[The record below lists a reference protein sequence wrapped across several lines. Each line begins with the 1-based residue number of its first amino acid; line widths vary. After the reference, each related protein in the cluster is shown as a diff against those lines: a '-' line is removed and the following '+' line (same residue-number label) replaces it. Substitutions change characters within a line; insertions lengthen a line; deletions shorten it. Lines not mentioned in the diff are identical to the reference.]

1 MEEPND
7 PISDHKLKERST
19 MEIYNTQ
26 YVHGP
31 HNLQGPHR
39 TIPTQESSS
48 AAARYAALQDD
59 IQFSDEAMRLSNIA
73 NDKSTSSGN
82 IRFDLVNRIKA
93 EIAAGTYDT
102 PDKMDIAVDRMI
114 GQLKPR

>member
-1 MEEPND
+1 
-7 PISDHKLKERST
+7 
-19 MEIYNTQ
+19 MEIYNAQ

-39 TIPTQESSS
+39 TVPTQESSS

-59 IQFSDEAMRLSNIA
+59 IQISDEALRLSSLTN
-73 NDKSTSSGN
+73 NESSSSG
-82 IRFDLVNRIKA
+82 IRFDLVNRIRT

-102 PDKMDIAVDRMI
+102 PDKMDVAVDRMI

>member
-1 MEEPND
+1 MEESND
-7 PISDHKLKERST
+7 PVTDHKLKERLV
-19 MEIYNTQ
+19 MEIYNAQ
-26 YVHGP
+26 YVHGS

-39 TIPTQESSS
+39 TVPTQESSS

-59 IQFSDEAMRLSNIA
+59 IQFSDEALHMSNLA
-73 NDKSTSSGN
+73 SNDSAPSS
-82 IRFDLVNRIKA
+82 IRFDLVNRIRA

>member
-1 MEEPND
+1 
-7 PISDHKLKERST
+7 
-19 MEIYNTQ
+19 MEIYNNSQ
-26 YVHGP
+26 YIHGA

-39 TIPTQESSS
+39 TVPAQESS
-48 AAARYAALQDD
+48 AAATRYAALQDD
-59 IQFSDEAMRLSNIA
+59 IQFSDEALQLSSLSNS
-73 NDKSTSSGN
+73 NSSSSSG

-114 GQLKPR
+114 GRLQPR